1 MRQDTFNF
9 GRTLDE
15 TRTSFNSSELELFL
29 DVLGEV
35 KSLYGDTLLSLK
47 LIGSRARGTA
57 MDRSD
62 YDFLVLLDSCDYA
75 VDVPKLQ
82 KVSYDLNLKHGL
94 GCVSLSP
101 LSREQFVGLDAKFQG
116 ITANFRRDAITLW
129 P

>member
-1 MRQDTFNF
+1 MRQDTFDF

-29 DVLGEV
+29 DVLREV

-47 LIGSRARGTA
+47 LVGSRARGTA

-62 YDFLVLLDSCDYA
+62 YDFLVFLDSCDYA

>member
-1 MRQDTFNF
+1 MRQDTFDF

-15 TRTSFNSSELELFL
+15 TLTSFNSSELELFL
-29 DVLGEV
+29 DVLREV

-47 LIGSRARGTA
+47 LVGSRARGTA

-62 YDFLVLLDSCDYA
+62 YDFLVFLDSCDYA

-101 LSREQFVGLDAKFQG
+101 LSREQFVGLDAKFQE